1 MAIRRALSKED
12 KNLDSGT
19 FRTTKNRKN
28 LDIDLS
34 FANKPQTGDVYKK
47 SEAAAVKQ
55 SVRNLL
61 TTGPAEKPF
70 QPGYGAN
77 LYAFLFELNT
87 MFDTSA
93 IKNNIK
99 EAIRVYEPRAD
110 YKTLKVRCKELDD
123 ANSLQIDVVFR
134 VINSGEEVTLT
145 TQLNRLR

>member
-1 MAIRRALSKED
+1 
-12 KNLDSGT
+12 
-19 FRTTKNRKN
+19 
-28 LDIDLS
+28 
-34 FANKPQTGDVYKK
+34 
-47 SEAAAVKQ
+47 
-55 SVRNLL
+55 
-61 TTGPAEKPF
+61 
-70 QPGYGAN
+70 
-77 LYAFLFELNT
+77 